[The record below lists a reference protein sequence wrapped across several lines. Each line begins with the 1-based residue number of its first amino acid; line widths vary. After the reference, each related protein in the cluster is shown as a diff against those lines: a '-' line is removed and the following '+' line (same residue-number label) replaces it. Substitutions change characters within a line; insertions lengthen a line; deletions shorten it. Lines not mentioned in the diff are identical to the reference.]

1 MATYSNP
8 ELISATAACDMSSY
22 QYHCISIDTDGKV
35 GLVSASYGGK
45 WNGILWNDPDTAGL
59 EATIAVR
66 GDAKVAASATSA
78 ITIGAMLAAN
88 TTGKAYPATAGTD
101 ETFGFALEALASGSG
116 IIRVYIM
123 GLNDPS

>member
-35 GLVSASYGGK
+35 GLLSASTGGV
-45 WNGILWNDPDTAGL
+45 WHGVLWNDPDTAGL

-78 ITIGAMLAAN
+78 ITIGAVLYGG
-88 TTGKAYPATAGTD
+88 TTGKAYVATAGTD
-101 ETFGFALEALASGSG
+101 ETFGYALEALASGSG
-116 IIRVYIM
+116 IIRVYLT